1 MSGASEM
8 HKQPTAEECRG
19 VFRALFEQT
28 SVGVVQVASRT
39 GAFVR
44 INKRFAEIFGYT
56 VAEME
61 RLTLQQI
68 TFPEDLL
75 HEQAN
80 LQRLLA
86 GEIRGFSVAN
96 RYCHKDGRTVWGELT
111 VSPMWDVGEEPS
123 FHIAMVEDITRR
135 KLAEEAQQQREQT
148 YRALV
153 EGLPDIVLQYDR
165 EGRHLFVSEN
175 VEEVVD
181 FPASQF
187 LGKTTRELGF
197 PEDLCNFWEHA
208 IKRVFESGLP
218 YETEFAFESKTGPQT
233 RNWRLEPEFDKHG
246 SVRSVLSIS
255 RDVTEYRRAE
265 KDYETLFREMLNGF
279 ALHEIICNE
288 QGEPVDYRFLAVNP
302 AFERLTGLKSEDLV
316 GKTVLEVMP
325 STERHW
331 IELYGHVA
339 LEGEPVRFDN
349 YSHTLEKHYTVTAF
363 QPSPGQFA
371 CIFDDITDRKLAAEQ
386 LQASTERLRYA
397 LRAANMGTWEWDI
410 LANRVAW
417 SSETL
422 DIFGVS
428 ETDFGGTY
436 EAYLDFA
443 APEVRQEVDQGVT
456 DFLTQFH
463 ETSDIHY
470 DHAIVRGDG
479 TRAWVEVRGTLFL
492 NEDGQPSRMTGVCMD
507 ITARRHAEEAMRE
520 TQERYRLAQ
529 HLSGVGTWEWTIA
542 TGKVFWSDEVLAMWG
557 VERADFSGTY
567 DEVAKRIHPDDFERW
582 QENVHACVA
591 GSQEHNIEYRV
602 VRPDGAVRWVATYGD
617 AERGADGTAIRLMG
631 VIMDV
636 TDRKLTEDALRGSE
650 EQLRTVVQTMPVMID
665 AFDAK
670 QNVIVWNREC
680 ERVTGYTAAEIVGN
694 RLAMEMLYPDLNYRE
709 WIMSTIR
716 KERGDFRNLEFTLT
730 CKNGETRTVLWSN
743 LSASHP
749 IAGWGTWAVGLDI
762 TDRKRAERER
772 DELIAM
778 LEAQNAELERFTY
791 TVSHDLKSPLIT
803 IKGYIGMLFEDFQEM
818 DATSVKSDL
827 SRISNAADKMGNL
840 LEDLLELSRIGRL
853 ANPPENVSLA
863 ELADETLELL
873 QGQLKAKRVK
883 VEVSRD
889 LPVVYGD
896 RTRISEVLQNLVD
909 NAVKYMGTEGEPRIE
924 IGSRRDGDETVC
936 FVRDN
941 GIGIEKRFQEKVF
954 GLFDQLDPKVEGT
967 GIGLALVKRIVEVHG
982 GRLWVESEGKG
993 HGSTFCFTIP
1003 TEAAAPEREQ
1013 APRTTEPG
1021 H

>member
-1 MSGASEM
+1 MSGANEM

-28 SVGVVQVASRT
+28 SVGVAQVASKT

-44 INKRFAEIFGYT
+44 INERFAEIFGYT
-56 VAEME
+56 VAEMQP
-61 RLTLQQI
+61 LTLQQI
-68 TFPEDLL
+68 TYPEDLL
-75 HEQAN
+75 EEQAN

-86 GEIRGFSVAN
+86 GEIRGFSIAN
-96 RYCHKDGRTVWGELT
+96 RYYHNDGKTIWGELT

-123 FHIAMVEDITRR
+123 YHIAMVEDITRR
-135 KLAEEAQQQREQT
+135 KLAEEARRQREQM

-165 EGRHLFVSEN
+165 QGRHLFVSEN

-187 LGKTTRELGF
+187 LGKTTRELDF
-197 PEDLCNFWEHA
+197 PEELCDFWDKA
-208 IKRVFESGLP
+208 IERVFESGLP

-233 RNWRLEPEFDKHG
+233 RNWRLEPEFDEHG
-246 SVRSVLSIS
+246 RVRSVLSIS

-349 YSHTLEKHYTVTAF
+349 HSHELEKHYTVTAF

-397 LRAANMGTWEWDI
+397 LRAANMGTWEWNI
-410 LANRVAW
+410 LENHVAW

-428 ETDFGGTY
+428 EEDFGGTY
-436 EAYLDFA
+436 EDYLDFA
-443 APEVRQEVDQGVT
+443 APEVRQEVDQGVN
-456 DFLTQFH
+456 DFLSH
-463 ETSDIHY
+463 SRETSDIRY
-470 DHAIVRGDG
+470 DHKIVRGDG

-507 ITARRHAEEAMRE
+507 ITDRKMIEEA
-520 TQERYRLAQ
+520 L
-529 HLSGVGTWEWTIA
+529 
-542 TGKVFWSDEVLAMWG
+542 
-557 VERADFSGTY
+557 
-567 DEVAKRIHPDDFERW
+567 
-582 QENVHACVA
+582 
-591 GSQEHNIEYRV
+591 
-602 VRPDGAVRWVATYGD
+602 
-617 AERGADGTAIRLMG
+617 
-631 VIMDV
+631 
-636 TDRKLTEDALRGSE
+636 RKSE
-650 EQLRTVVQTMPVMID
+650 EQLRIVVQTMPVMVD
-665 AFDAK
+665 AFDDN
-670 QNVIVWNREC
+670 QIVIVWNREC
-680 ERVTGYTAAEIVGN
+680 ERVTGYAAEEIVGN
-694 RLAMEMLYPDLNYRE
+694 PRSMEMLYPDPAYRE
-709 WIMSTIR
+709 WVMSTIR
-716 KERGDFRNLEFTLT
+716 KEKGDFRNLEFTLT
-730 CKNGETRTVLWSN
+730 CKNGETRTILRSN
-743 LSASHP
+743 LSGTHP
-749 IAGWGTWAVGLDI
+749 ITGWATWAVGLDI
-762 TDRKRAERER
+762 TDRNRAEHER
-772 DELIAM
+772 DELITM

-803 IKGYIGMLFEDFQEM
+803 IKGYIGMIFEDLHEM
-818 DATSVKSDL
+818 DGEAVKSDL
-827 SRISNAADKMGNL
+827 LRVSNAAQKMGNL
-840 LEDLLELSRIGRL
+840 LDDLLELSRIGRL
-853 ANPPENVSLA
+853 TNPPEQVALANLA
-863 ELADETLELL
+863 EEALELL
-873 QGQLKAKRVK
+873 EGPVK
-883 VEVSRD
+883 SKNVSVTIAPD
-889 LPVVYGD
+889 LPTVHGD
-896 RTRISEVLQNLVD
+896 RTRLLEVLQNLID
-909 NAVKYMGTEGEPRIE
+909 NAVKYMGAEVEPRIE
-924 IGSRRDGDETVC
+924 IGTRRDAEETVC

-941 GIGIEKRFQEKVF
+941 GIGIEERYQEKIF

-967 GIGLALVKRIVEVHG
+967 GIGLALAKRIIEVHG
-982 GRLWVESEGKG
+982 GRLWVESGGKG
-993 HGSTFCFTIP
+993 LGSTFCFTIP
-1003 TEAAAPEREQ
+1003 AGAP
-1013 APRTTEPG
+1013 PDN
-1021 H
+1021 